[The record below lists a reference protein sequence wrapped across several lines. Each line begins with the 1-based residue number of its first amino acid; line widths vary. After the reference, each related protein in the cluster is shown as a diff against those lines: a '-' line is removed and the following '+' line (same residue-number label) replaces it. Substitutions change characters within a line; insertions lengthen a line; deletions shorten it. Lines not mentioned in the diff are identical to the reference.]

1 MADAK
6 LQELQEQK
14 NAKYTAIKELADRQD
29 KWTAE
34 DRTAWEAVNGEYD
47 GICNQIKERRDQL
60 TNSEA
65 IQKRL
70 QEIEDERKA
79 VNGDRQIGLDEN
91 RRREENPEAIEARA
105 KQDRTIAW
113 QAWLRC
119 GGNRDI
125 TERQAEACKRLG
137 FNPRKQEF
145 EARLSGRYG
154 EPAWAS
160 QGRNEFRKLHDDA
173 EYRVGLDVATSG
185 AGLETIPEG
194 FLYELEQ
201 KLQAY
206 GGPRPVC
213 RVLRTATG
221 NALPM
226 PTVDDTGNQGVK
238 LAEATTIGTSVDP
251 TFAAVTLNAYK
262 YSSKPIFIS
271 QELLE
276 DSAFNLA
283 AEIGSMLGTRLGRI
297 MGQEDTVGD
306 GSGDPNGIVTASTS
320 GVTAASTT
328 AFTSDELID
337 LVHTV
342 NPAYRAMPSV
352 GFMFHDTV
360 LKYVRKFKDANGQY
374 LWQPGMQAGVP
385 DRVYGYPYTINQHM
399 DSAFTTGK
407 KLVLFADFS
416 KFIIRDVAQLRFYRL
431 DERYRDTDQTAFI
444 AFMRHD
450 ADTIQATAIQRLTL
464 A

>member
-1 MADAK
+1 MDAK
-6 LQELQEQK
+6 LKELQEQK
-14 NAKYTAIKELADRQD
+14 NAKAAAIKELAARQD

-34 DRTAWEAVNGEYD
+34 DRAAWDVVNKEYD
-47 GICNQIKERRDQL
+47 DTSAAMKARDEEL
-60 TNSEA
+60 KNSEA
-65 IQKRL
+65 VQKRL
-70 QEIEDERKA
+70 KEIEDHQRA
-79 VNGDRQIGLDEN
+79 VNDDKVGGFDGDK
-91 RRREENPEAIEARA
+91 RRETTPEAIEARA

-119 GGNRDI
+119 GLNRDI
-125 TERQAEACKRLG
+125 SERQNEACRRLK

-145 EARLSGRYG
+145 EAPLTARYG
-154 EPAWAS
+154 DPAWAS
-160 QGRNEFRKLHDDA
+160 MGRNTTRQLHDDA
-173 EYRVGLDVATSG
+173 EYRAGLDVATSG

-213 RVLRTATG
+213 RVIRTATG

-226 PTVDDTGNQGVK
+226 PTVDDTGNIGAK

-306 GSGDPNGIVTASTS
+306 GSGDPNGIVTASTA

-328 AFTSDELID
+328 AFTADELID

-342 NPAYRAMPSV
+342 NPAYRSMPSV
-352 GFMFHDTV
+352 GFMFHDTI
-360 LKYVRKFKDANGQY
+360 LKYIRKFKDSNGQY
-374 LWQPGMQAGVP
+374 LWQPGMAAGVP

-399 DSAFTTGK
+399 DSALTTGK
-407 KLVLFADFS
+407 KVALFADFS